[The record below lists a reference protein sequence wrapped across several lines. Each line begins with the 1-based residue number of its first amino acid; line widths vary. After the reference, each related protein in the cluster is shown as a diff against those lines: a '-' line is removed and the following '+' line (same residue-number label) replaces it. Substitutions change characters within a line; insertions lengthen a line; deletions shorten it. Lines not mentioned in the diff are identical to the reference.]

1 MNAIRTIRDALASG
15 ELDAADLSARR
26 IAGLLGKTTG
36 VLYHH
41 WGSLDGFLFAVA
53 QDGYVLLSELL
64 LAAAPGGLP
73 AVAEAFIEFGLDHSL
88 LYRLMFERTWD
99 WDALRAA
106 GAFVDLPGHALWD
119 RVTST
124 LEAGGSQ
131 DPAGDALLLHATLH
145 GLVSLANSGRANV
158 ADLTVTDRE
167 AALRAARTMAERICS
182 APLPEQTD
190 E

>member
-1 MNAIRTIRDALASG
+1 MSAVRTIRDALASG

-53 QDGYVLLSELL
+53 QDGYVLLSERLV
-64 LAAAPGGLP
+64 AAAPGGLA
-73 AVAEAFIEFGLDHSL
+73 AVAEAFIEFGLDHRL
-88 LYRLMFERTWD
+88 LYGLMFERTWD
-99 WDALRAA
+99 WDSLRAA
-106 GAFVDLPGHALWD
+106 GAFVDLPGLVLWD
-119 RVTST
+119 RVPDT
-124 LEAGGSQ
+124 LRAGGSK
-131 DPAGDALLLHATLH
+131 DPAGDGLLLHATLH

-158 ADLTVTDRE
+158 ADLTITDRQ
-167 AALRAARTMAERICS
+167 AALRAARTMAQRICS
-182 APLPEQTD
+182 APLLEQTH